1 MKSVPKN
8 FYSLLTKKVVRWC
21 GTYSTFYLTL
31 KVTHQHHTQ
40 SHPQECFSRGKGWLL
55 QKSRHEPDKHSE
67 MSLWVI
73 KWFRMSATF
82 KTCSKWYSTIKL
94 PESSEHLF
102 PVFTSFDAVV
112 HSLFGTELLL
122 DGKNP
127 ECIIRNFA
135 AAWNKSLLS
144 QPFKAHTICCHGI

>member
-1 MKSVPKN
+1 
-8 FYSLLTKKVVRWC
+8 
-21 GTYSTFYLTL
+21 
-31 KVTHQHHTQ
+31 
-40 SHPQECFSRGKGWLL
+40 
-55 QKSRHEPDKHSE
+55 

-144 QPFKAHTICCHGI
+144 QPLKAHTICCHGIKVLFKHLLIAGIMHVPHSVVMVEKTTLQCLIKLLYLYGVTIEL